1 VSFYVTTPI
10 YYVNAEP
17 HLGHAYS
24 TIGADVLARHMRQRG
39 EDVFFVT
46 GTDEHGEPVV
56 LAAEAQGTT
65 PQELV
70 DKNAPRFEALL
81 ERIDVTNDFF
91 IRTTNPA
98 HVAEVQRVWQQ
109 IYDNGYVYKGD
120 YEGWYCPKCA
130 DFKGEHEI
138 GEGNT
143 CLIHKIPLDREA
155 EESWFFKLSA
165 FQEPL
170 EKLFA
175 DQPDFV
181 LPKHRYNEALS
192 FIKSGL
198 RDVALSRSK
207 ISWGVELPWDPSHVM
222 YVWFDALL
230 NYWTAPKIARPGD
243 DIWPASVH
251 VMAKDIV
258 KFHAVYWPAMLMA
271 LEAPLPKRMFV
282 HGYLLMDGEKMS
294 KSLGN
299 VLDPNKV
306 VDIFGSDALRFYC
319 FREVSFG
326 NDGSISTEGF
336 ETRYNTELA
345 NDYGNLAS
353 RSLAMITKYR
363 DGVVPA
369 KPESTGLEDDFVD
382 AAEKLAARID
392 ALDLTSALEEVWV
405 LVRRL
410 NRFVEERAPWKLA
423 KDDSPEAQAE
433 LDATLYG
440 LAEGLRV
447 VSILLQP
454 YIPKSTLTL
463 LAAIGHDDQA
473 NDLSAAV
480 FGAGEGGFTI
490 DSLSPLFPKLEP
502 SAA

>member
-56 LAAEAQGTT
+56 IAAEAQNTT

-70 DKNAPRFEALL
+70 DRNAPRFEALL

-91 IRTTNPA
+91 IRTTNPE
-98 HVAEVQRVWQQ
+98 HKAEVQRVWQQ
-109 IYDNGYVYKGD
+109 IYDNGYVYKGE

-130 DFKGEHEI
+130 DFKSEHEI
-138 GEGNT
+138 AEGNT
-143 CLIHKIPLDREA
+143 CPIHRIPLDRES
-155 EESWFFKLSA
+155 EDSWFFKLSA

-175 DQPDFV
+175 EQPEFV

-192 FIKSGL
+192 FINSGL

-230 NYWTAPKIARPGD
+230 NYWTAPRIARPD
-243 DIWPASVH
+243 AEIWPASVH

-271 LEAPLPKRMFV
+271 LEAPLPERMFV

-306 VDIFGSDALRFYC
+306 VDLFGSDALRFYC

-336 ETRYNTELA
+336 ETRYNSELA

-369 KPESTGLEDDFVD
+369 RPASTGLESDFD
-382 AAEKLAARID
+382 GALEKLTAQID
-392 ALDLTSALEEVWV
+392 ALELSGALEDVWT

-410 NRFVEERAPWKLA
+410 NRFVEEQAPWKLA
-423 KDDSPEAQAE
+423 KDEAAADQ
-433 LDATLYG
+433 LDAVLYG

-447 VSILLQP
+447 VSILLHP
-454 YIPKSTLTL
+454 FIPKSTQTL
-463 LAAIGHDDQA
+463 LTTLGHGEQA
-473 NDLSAAV
+473 GDLSAAR
-480 FGAGEGGFTI
+480 FGAGEGGFTVE
-490 DSLSPLFPKLEP
+490 SLAPLFPKLEP